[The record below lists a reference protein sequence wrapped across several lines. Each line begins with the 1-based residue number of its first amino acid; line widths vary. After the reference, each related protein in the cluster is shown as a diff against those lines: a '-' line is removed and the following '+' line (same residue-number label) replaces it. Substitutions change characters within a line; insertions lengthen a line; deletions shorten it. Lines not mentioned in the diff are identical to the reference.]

1 MPSVFLDLHDSEID
15 KIRRLGTHVS
25 YGANELI
32 FQEGDEADCMYFVDS
47 GQIALYIDKFNTK
60 VQIRSA
66 NRGDWFGELAVYNGS
81 RRTAA
86 AMAARD
92 SVLVRV
98 SSADFHTMLA
108 EEPGIEVKIREIV
121 NSRNEK
127 LVLEEKMVNMDSF
140 HGRDMHIGIKGD
152 PSMRES
158 AMLRP
163 RFQSVVDRFM
173 PELVVCFEDLLLNRT
188 VHRIM
193 VGFNNGEIRLSTL
206 LDPFCEEFHP
216 AVRLLDSSYV
226 ERHFPKVDYD
236 RKAEIIMDVYGRI
249 RDTAFFG
256 ELPNHLNH
264 GFGEYY
270 RRWEPLPRQAISST
284 IRQLP
289 LLREI
294 PDFYMR
300 SLTLSILK
308 NAVHMQFNCDGTHIV
323 SMQGYQRFLEEN
335 L

>member
-15 KIRRLGTHVS
+15 KIRKLGTKVS
-25 YGANELI
+25 YSANEQI

-47 GQIALYIDKFNTK
+47 GQVTLYIDKFNTK
-60 VQIRSA
+60 VQIRCA
-66 NRGDWFGELAVYNGS
+66 GQGDWFGELAVYNGS

-86 AMAARD
+86 AIATED
-92 SVLVRV
+92 SALVRV
-98 SSADFHTMLA
+98 SSHSFHTMLA
-108 EEPGIEVKIREIV
+108 DEPGIEVKIRDIV

-163 RFQSVVDRFM
+163 RFQSIVDRFM
-173 PELVVCFEDLLLNRT
+173 PELMDCFEDLLLNRT

-216 AVRLLDSSYV
+216 AVRLLDGSYV
-226 ERHFPKVDYD
+226 ERHFPKIDYD
-236 RKAEIIMDVYGRI
+236 RKAEFIRGMYGPI
-249 RDTAFFG
+249 RENAFFG
-256 ELPNHLNH
+256 ELPNHLIH
-264 GFGEYY
+264 GFDEYY
-270 RRWEPLPRQAISST
+270 TRWEPLSKAEISRT

-300 SLTLSILK
+300 SLTVSILK
-308 NAVHMQFNCDGTHIV
+308 NAIHMQFNCDGTHIV
-323 SMQGYQRFLEEN
+323 STHGYQRFLEEN

>member
-1 MPSVFLDLHDSEID
+1 
-15 KIRRLGTHVS
+15 
-25 YGANELI
+25 
-32 FQEGDEADCMYFVDS
+32 
-47 GQIALYIDKFNTK
+47 
-60 VQIRSA
+60 
-66 NRGDWFGELAVYNGS
+66 
-81 RRTAA
+81 
-86 AMAARD
+86 
-92 SVLVRV
+92 
-98 SSADFHTMLA
+98 
-108 EEPGIEVKIREIV
+108 
-121 NSRNEK
+121 
-127 LVLEEKMVNMDSF
+127 
-140 HGRDMHIGIKGD
+140 
-152 PSMRES
+152 
-158 AMLRP
+158 MLRP

-188 VHRIM
+188 VHRIT

-236 RKAEIIMDVYGRI
+236 RKAEIILDVYGRI

-270 RRWEPLPRQAISST
+270 GRWEPLPRQAISST

-323 SMQGYQRFLEEN
+323 STQGYQRFLEEN